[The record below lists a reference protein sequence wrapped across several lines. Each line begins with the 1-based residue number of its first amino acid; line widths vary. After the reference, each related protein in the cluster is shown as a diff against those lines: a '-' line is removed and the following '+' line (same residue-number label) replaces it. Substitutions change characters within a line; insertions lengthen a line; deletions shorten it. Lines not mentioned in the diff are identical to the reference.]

1 MPELLFQRLAGAS
14 RAMVLAFATLAAT
27 GPAARADEAAAWAAL
42 KAGAIVLFRH
52 ATAPGG
58 GDPSGFR
65 LGDCA
70 TQRNLSETGRA
81 QARRIGERF
90 RAEGIAVTKV
100 ISSEWCR
107 TRETAELAFAM
118 PVERSSAFNS
128 LFGRREREAEQSK
141 AALGILS
148 AWRGPGTLV
157 VVSHQLTIGPLTGI
171 STADGEGVVVRLEDG
186 AVEVIGRIRP

>member
-1 MPELLFQRLAGAS
+1 
-14 RAMVLAFATLAAT
+14 MVLAFATLAAT